1 MRIGRACLMPALA
14 LAALLPPS
22 AAGVAQ
28 TNTTPAAVEPGSYAV
43 EPHHTQVGFTV
54 LHMGFSNYSGR
65 FSDASGELDLQPKSS
80 AASTLRVSVPV
91 ASVSTTSAKL
101 DGELKDADWLNATKF
116 PTMTFKSTTV
126 TPGDK
131 GDAKVMGDL
140 TLHGVTKSVTFDARF
155 VGSGVN
161 PLSKRYTAG
170 FLITGDIKR
179 SDFGVAK
186 LVPLI
191 GDDVHVEI
199 NASFE
204 KK

>member
-1 MRIGRACLMPALA
+1 MPPNRTCLLSTLA
-14 LAALLPPS
+14 AVALLPPL
-22 AAGVAQ
+22 AHAQ
-28 TNTTPAAVEPGSYAV
+28 TAPNSSPAAVEAGTYVV

-54 LHMGFSNYSGR
+54 LHMGFSNYAGR
-65 FSDASGELDLQPKSS
+65 FSDASGELDLQPKSA

-101 DGELKDADWLNATKF
+101 DGELKEADWLDAGAF

-140 TLHGVTKSVTFDARF
+140 TIHGVTKSVTFDARF

-161 PLSKRYTAG
+161 PLSKKYTAG

-179 SDFGVAK
+179 SDFGVTK
-186 LVPLI
+186 YVFFFF
-191 GDDVHVEI
+191 D
-199 NASFE
+199 
-204 KK
+204 